1 MATIKKFE
9 DLEIWIIAKELAKE
23 VYDLTQQEQFRN
35 EYKLK
40 EQVKSSSGSVMDNIA
55 EGFGRGSRLEFVQFL
70 SVAKGSLDE
79 CKSQSYRILDY
90 RLIDKNTFDEYYSKA
105 DILGAKIFVFIEYLN
120 KTDVKGVK
128 FKNRK

>member
-9 DLEIWIIAKELAKE
+9 DLEIWIMARELAKE
-23 VYDLTQQEQFRN
+23 VYELIQVDGFKN

-40 EQVKSSSGSVMDNIA
+40 EQIKSSSGSVMDNIA

-79 CKSQSYRILDY
+79 CKSQLYRIFDY
-90 RLIDKNTFDEYYSKA
+90 KLIDEKTFDNYYHKA
-105 DILGAKIFVFIEYLN
+105 DILGAKIFVFMEYLN
-120 KTDVKGVK
+120 KTDVKGTK
-128 FKNRK
+128 FKYRK